1 MGLYN
6 NFPYTN
12 FHEMNL
18 DWILKE
24 LKDLINEWAEFEGQY
39 EGITASAESIPYSQ
53 GASVEVSGGDGQP
66 FNFDFKIPT
75 GKDLR
80 VLSTIVKYGISQ
92 NSNVQPDTWYDNIPE
107 IPQAYYLWSRVTLNF
122 SDGTQSIFYSV
133 SRNGLDGAGSVVSV
147 NNISPDAQGNIALPL
162 PQPSDNTPLM
172 DTLYGSEGVSSLYS
186 RADHQ
191 HLSDTTKLDKQSG
204 SAVGDKNAYVVTDL
218 TNQGI
223 MAISN
228 TPAANAIAQYN
239 SAGNLVTNEPTANN
253 EAVRL
258 ADVRDNYVSNTT
270 LANTL
275 ADYVENTD
283 IATVNDLGIVKPDGS
298 TINIDANGVLS
309 AVPGGITLTLLYTNS
324 TAGSGMAA
332 NTKVTIDTTPYKA
345 FLIEYY
351 VVTDIAQSSWR
362 IKTML
367 IPNEYEAYQM
377 NAAYGHGVSTRNITD
392 IDSTGITFAIGYYL
406 SPSTSTSVEFSQA
419 CVPYKIY
426 GIK

>member
-75 GKDLR
+75 GKDLK
-80 VLSTIVKYGISQ
+80 VLSTIVKYGVSQ
-92 NSNVQPDTWYDNIPE
+92 NSNVQPDIWYDIIPE
-107 IPQAYYLWSRVTLNF
+107 IPQAYYLWTRVTLNF

-133 SRNGLDGAGSVVSV
+133 SRNGLDGTGSVVSV

-162 PQPSDNTPLM
+162 PQPSNNTPLM
-172 DTLYGSEGVSSLYS
+172 DTLYGSEGVSNLYS

-204 SAVGDKNAYVVTDL
+204 VAVGDKNAYVVTDL

-239 SAGNLVTNEPTANN
+239 SSGNLVTNEPTANN

-258 ADVRDNYVSNTT
+258 IDLRDNYVSNSV
-270 LANTL
+270 LSDTL
-275 ADYVENTD
+275 ADYVKNTD

-298 TINIDANGVLS
+298 TIEIDANGVLS
-309 AVPGGITLTLLYTNS
+309 AIPAGLTVTELWSNASPTSNSVRRKEVHRLQHPAWQHRRLPLPPG
-324 TAGSGMAA
+324 
-332 NTKVTIDTTPYKA
+332 
-345 FLIEYY
+345 
-351 VVTDIAQSSWR
+351 
-362 IKTML
+362 
-367 IPNEYEAYQM
+367 
-377 NAAYGHGVSTRNITD
+377 
-392 IDSTGITFAIGYYL
+392 
-406 SPSTSTSVEFSQA
+406 
-419 CVPYKIY
+419 
-426 GIK
+426 

>member
-24 LKDLINEWAEFEGQY
+24 LKDLTDEWAEFEGQY

-53 GASVEVSGGDGQP
+53 GASVIVSGGDGQP

-75 GKDLR
+75 GKDLK
-80 VLSTIVKYGISQ
+80 VLSIIVKYGISQ

-133 SRNGLDGAGSVVSV
+133 SRNGLDGTGSVVSV
-147 NNISPDAQGNIALPL
+147 NNISPDPQGNIALPL

-172 DTLYGSEGVSSLYS
+172 DTLYGSEGVSALYS

-204 SAVGDKNAYVVTDL
+204 AAVGDKNAYVVTDL

-228 TPAANAIAQYN
+228 VPAANAIAQYN

-283 IATVNDLGIVKPDGS
+283 IATLNDLGIVKPDGS
-298 TINIDANGVLS
+298 SISIDANGVLS
-309 AVPGGITLTLLYTNS
+309 AAPAGLTITELWTNAAPTSNFAAQTILGNGELTDYDWIIIEIKGIASETSPHIYELKAKDGNRTRLNSIWDNITSRIITSITNSGIVFEGATQTNPYNTLTEVNNS
-324 TAGSGMAA
+324 RVIPI
-332 NTKVTIDTTPYKA
+332 KV
-345 FLIEYY
+345 F
-351 VVTDIAQSSWR
+351 
-362 IKTML
+362 
-367 IPNEYEAYQM
+367 
-377 NAAYGHGVSTRNITD
+377 GVR
-392 IDSTGITFAIGYYL
+392 
-406 SPSTSTSVEFSQA
+406 
-419 CVPYKIY
+419 
-426 GIK
+426 